1 MNALSTMQ
9 YTVGTALDRA
19 HDLGLVVEVLVEGDW
34 VIGRV
39 AANDGLGVVLD
50 RDGEEHCVV
59 RLERVS
65 AVRVQSRAPMLEEI
79 TDGREPGRTD
89 AFAGPMPMPGPRPAP
104 E

>member
-1 MNALSTMQ
+1 VNTLSTMQ

-34 VIGRV
+34 VVGRV

-65 AVRVQSRAPMLEEI
+65 AVRVRARAPMLEEI
-79 TDGREPGRTD
+79 TDGRDSARTEVFNG
-89 AFAGPMPMPGPRPAP
+89 AVPMPGPRPAP